1 MAKLDSVV
9 ARKDAAG
16 KELAAIK
23 SRMEEEDVGV
33 MDVVGGLANVADIGL
48 MIAGL
53 PPVASASAGLIEGAI
68 EGDIGKATSSAVEG
82 AKAYTM
88 HKAGK
93 AKAAKDE
100 EMLNLRRQEI
110 EQGGKLNKRL
120 AKLFGAAE
128 EDAEFDS
135 LLANQLLKGANK

>member
-16 KELAAIK
+16 NELAKIK
-23 SRMEEEDVGV
+23 ARMEEEDVGV
-33 MDVVGGLANVADIGL
+33 MDVVGGVANLADVGL

-53 PPVASASAGLIEGAI
+53 PPLASASVGLLEGAV

-82 AKAYTM
+82 AKIHTG

-100 EMLNLRRQEI
+100 ELLKLRKQEVL
-110 EQGGKLNKRL
+110 QGGNI
-120 AKLFGAAE
+120 AE
-128 EDAEFDS
+128 QIRKHLSAE
-135 LLANQLLKGANK
+135 

>member
-93 AKAAKDE
+93 AKAAKDK
-100 EMLNLRRQEI
+100 EMLDLRRKEI
-110 EQGGKLNKRL
+110 EQGGDLK
-120 AKLFGAAE
+120 
-128 EDAEFDS
+128 S
-135 LLANQLLKGANK
+135 LLAKALGGKAEDEEFKNLFDATK

>member
-16 KELAAIK
+16 NELAKIK
-23 SRMEEEDVGV
+23 ARMEEEDVGV
-33 MDVVGGLANVADIGL
+33 MDVVGGVANLADVGL

-53 PPVASASAGLIEGAI
+53 PPLASASVGLLEGAV

-82 AKAYTM
+82 AKIHTG

-93 AKAAKDE
+93 AKAARDE
-100 EMLNLRRQEI
+100 ELLKLRKQEVL
-110 EQGGKLNKRL
+110 QGGNI
-120 AKLFGAAE
+120 AE
-128 EDAEFDS
+128 QIRKHLSAE
-135 LLANQLLKGANK
+135 